1 MTDLT
6 GKRALVSGGGTG
18 IGFGCA
24 QELLAA
30 GADSV
35 TIVGRR
41 ADVLEQAASRLR
53 SLAPG
58 REVLAVPCDVCEEDQ
73 VRDAVAVAA
82 GGRNLDVFVANA
94 TSGGFGT
101 FLEMGAEVWQS
112 AVQLN
117 VVGNAMC
124 IKQAAR
130 VMKEHG
136 GGSIIAI
143 SSTSGTK
150 VQPWL
155 APYVI
160 TKHALDIMVQCAAVE
175 LAQFNIRVNSI
186 QPGFTLS
193 ESMVNK
199 TPPELERTL
208 RRATP
213 LGRPGLP
220 HEIGYVVAFLASP
233 QAEWITGQVFGVDG
247 GLNIPVM
254 PSMAPMAVKI
264 YGEEYV
270 RAHPL
275 PDLTAL
281 NETEST

>member
-1 MTDLT
+1 V
-6 GKRALVSGGGTG
+6 R
-18 IGFGCA
+18 
-24 QELLAA
+24 
-30 GADSV
+30 
-35 TIVGRR
+35 
-41 ADVLEQAASRLR
+41 
-53 SLAPG
+53 
-58 REVLAVPCDVCEEDQ
+58 AVPCDVCEEDQ

-82 GGRNLDVFVANA
+82 AGGNLDVFVANA

-101 FLEMGAEVWQS
+101 MLEMGPEMWQA

-124 IKQAAR
+124 IKQAGL

-155 APYVI
+155 SPYVV
-160 TKHALDIMVQCAAVE
+160 TKHALDMMVRCAAIE
-175 LAQFNIRVNSI
+175 LAPHGIRVNSV
-186 QPGFTLS
+186 QPGYTLS
-193 ESMVNK
+193 QSMVDM
-199 TPPELERTL
+199 TPPELARTL
-208 RRATP
+208 ERATP
-213 LGRPGLP
+213 LGRAGQPR
-220 HEIGYVVAFLASP
+220 EIGHAVVFLASP
-233 QAEWITGQVFGVDG
+233 QASWITGQVFGVDG

-254 PSMAPMAVKI
+254 PSMAPMAVKL

-270 RAHPL
+270 QAHAL

-281 NETEST
+281 NEVAST

>member
-1 MTDLT
+1 MADLT
-6 GKRALVSGGGTG
+6 GMRALVSGGGTG

-30 GADSV
+30 GADV

-41 ADVLEQAASRLR
+41 ADVLEDAAKRLR
-53 SLAPG
+53 DEAPG
-58 REVLAVPCDVCEEDQ
+58 REVLTVQCDVCHEDQ
-73 VRDAVAVAA
+73 IRDAVAVAA
-82 GGRNLDVFVANA
+82 DGGNLDAFVANA
-94 TSGGFGT
+94 TSGGLGT
-101 FLEMGAEVWQS
+101 MLEMGPEMWQA

-124 IKQAAR
+124 IKQAGL

-136 GGSIIAI
+136 GGSIITI
-143 SSTSGTK
+143 SSTSSTK

-155 APYVI
+155 SPYVV
-160 TKHALDIMVQCAAVE
+160 TKHALDMMVKCAAIE
-175 LAQFNIRVNSI
+175 LAPHNIRVNSI
-186 QPGFTLS
+186 QPGYTLS
-193 ESMVNK
+193 ESMIDM
-199 TPPELERTL
+199 TPPELDQTL

-213 LGRPGLP
+213 LGRPGKP
-220 HEIGYVVAFLASP
+220 REIGHAVVFLASRE
-233 QAEWITGQVFGVDG
+233 AAWITGQVFGVDG

-254 PSMAPMAVKI
+254 PSMGQMAVRL

-270 RAHPL
+270 REHAL

-281 NETEST
+281 NAPGG